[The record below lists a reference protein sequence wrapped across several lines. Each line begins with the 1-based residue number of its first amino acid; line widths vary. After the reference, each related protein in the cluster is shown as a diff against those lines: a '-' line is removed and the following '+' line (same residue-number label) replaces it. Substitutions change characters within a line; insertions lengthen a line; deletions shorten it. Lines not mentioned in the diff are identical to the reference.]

1 MNVNKA
7 FLSETLDCAAMNRE
21 FDDEDD
27 NDNIYARG
35 KCMAMCNEASGHIAY
50 TWQKTPHCCP
60 SDQQISKRLLD
71 LNGGD
76 DTFLFVL
83 NTKTETN

>member
-50 TWQKTPHCCP
+50 TW
-60 SDQQISKRLLD
+60 
-71 LNGGD
+71 
-76 DTFLFVL
+76 
-83 NTKTETN
+83 